1 LSLPKGKVLD
11 SRFLQSLI
19 TVIEHGSIAQA
30 ARLLN
35 LTPAAVGQRIR
46 ALESDLNTELL
57 IRSGHKARPTEACI
71 QLLPQMREI
80 VLKCQ
85 DLEFGWDPEGLS
97 GVIRVGSIST
107 ALTGLVSSAIKEVRH
122 GYPQMQVHL
131 FPGTSKELHRQVT
144 DGDLDLAVI
153 VSPPTTENSLSTEA
167 LYREPMVL
175 ITPDG
180 PRVAVNAML
189 RTEPFIA
196 YDPTS
201 WGGLIIQR
209 YLDRNGLKP
218 NVISVLDSP
227 EAIANLVGE
236 GLGVSIMPDWGGL
249 NTQTRKL
256 RLTPLPDLAEQ
267 RVISTIYR
275 HDSSRLKKIELFNA
289 MLKKLTSV

>member
-1 LSLPKGKVLD
+1 LD

-19 TVIEHGSIAQA
+19 AVIEHGSIAEA
-30 ARLLN
+30 ARSLN
-35 LTPAAVGQRIR
+35 LTPAAIGQRIR
-46 ALESDLNTELL
+46 TLESDLNTELL
-57 IRSGHKARPTEACI
+57 IRTGHKARPTESCI

-85 DLEFGWDPEGLS
+85 DLEFGWDPKGLS
-97 GVIRVGSIST
+97 GVLRVGAIST
-107 ALTGLVSSAIKEVRH
+107 ALTGLVSSAIREVTQ
-122 GYPQMQVHL
+122 GYPQMQIHL

-153 VSPPTTENSLSTEA
+153 VSPPTTEKLLFIEA
-167 LYREPMVL
+167 LYREPLVL
-175 ITPDG
+175 ITPDSASTT
-180 PRVAVNAML
+180 PESML

-201 WGGLIIQR
+201 WGGLIIQK
-209 YLDRNGLKP
+209 YLDRKGLKP

-227 EAIANLVGE
+227 ETIAYLVGE

-249 NTQTRKL
+249 NTPTRKL
-256 RLTPLPDLAEQ
+256 RLIPLPDLSEQ

-275 HDSSRLKKIELFNA
+275 HDSPRIKKMELFNA
-289 MLKKLTSV
+289 MLKKLMRKR